1 MSHDSVIVMNTKI
14 RSTLA
19 LLKRMGIVNSIN
31 DEPEDM
37 EFESSLPYNE
47 PETNPAGT
55 TKQELGEKIV
65 KGKKESKPKQ
75 TTSSKSNSGNTSKT
89 TSISASSTEAAAK
102 KKVSKKKAKVIS
114 SDKNSK

>member
-1 MSHDSVIVMNTKI
+1 MNTKI

-47 PETNPAGT
+47 PETNPVSIFFFIRQFYRCGHPKPLLT
-55 TKQELGEKIV
+55 T
-65 KGKKESKPKQ
+65 
-75 TTSSKSNSGNTSKT
+75 
-89 TSISASSTEAAAK
+89 
-102 KKVSKKKAKVIS
+102 
-114 SDKNSK
+114 